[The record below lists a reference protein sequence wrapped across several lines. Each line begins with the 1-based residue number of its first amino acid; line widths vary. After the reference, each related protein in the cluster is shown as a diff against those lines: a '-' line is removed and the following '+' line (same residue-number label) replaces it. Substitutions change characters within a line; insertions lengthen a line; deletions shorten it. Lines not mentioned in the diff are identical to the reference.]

1 MKKLLIVCILAIGMM
16 ANAQAPQLIAKP
28 LKLTS
33 VVKGTAADSVLVL
46 GADKIMKFVP
56 RSAFGRFTQVNP
68 DWNAVSGPSEI
79 LNKPFILNGYQD
91 GAKSNMGVGASEI
104 LSKTTTG
111 DYNIGF
117 GDGTLPFTTT
127 GVQNAA
133 FGSYALYSNT
143 TGSYNLAMGISALQ
157 NNTTGIANI
166 GIGGYSQYS
175 CVSGSYNLA
184 IGGSALY
191 SNVYGT
197 QNIAIGGSALKSN
210 IGTNGSNVFGH
221 RSIAIGTSAMQNNTT
236 GNGIAIGNLALG
248 SQTIGT
254 WNIGIGMQAGSGITT
269 GSNNV
274 VIAGT
279 GFILAGGGIT
289 TGSNN
294 LIVAQNNGNTTGV
307 TTGSGNTIIGKVTGL
322 AAGLTNNVV
331 LADGVGTIRAQHDG
345 TSWLM
350 NTPIKTTKYNLS
362 TLNTAPTSATD
373 VGTLGEIRYTASHI
387 YVCIATNT
395 WVRSPLTTW

>member
-33 VVKGTAADSVLVL
+33 VGKGTAADSVLVL

-56 RSAFGRFTQVNP
+56 RSAFGRFTQVNA

-104 LSKTTTG
+104 LSKNTTG

-117 GDGTLPFTTT
+117 GDGTLPSTTT

-143 TGSYNLAMGISALQ
+143 TGSYNLAMGA
-157 NNTTGIANI
+157 
-166 GIGGYSQYS
+166 
-175 CVSGSYNLA
+175 
-184 IGGSALY
+184 SALY

-197 QNIAIGGSALKSN
+197 QNIAIGDSALHSN
-210 IGTNGSNVFGH
+210 IGTNGSNIFGH
-221 RSIAIGTSAMQNNTT
+221 RSIAIGTRAMENNTT

-248 SQTIGT
+248 SQTTGT
-254 WNIGIGMQAGSGITT
+254 WNIGVGMQAGSGITT

-279 GFILAGGGIT
+279 GFISAGGGIT

-362 TLNTAPTSATD
+362 TLNTAPASATD

>member
-16 ANAQAPQLIAKP
+16 ANALAPQLIAKP

-56 RSAFGRFTQVNP
+56 RSAFGRFTQVNA

-117 GDGTLPFTTT
+117 GDGTLPSTTT
-127 GVQNAA
+127 GVQNSALV
-133 FGSYALYSNT
+133 SYALYSNT
-143 TGSYNLAMGISALQ
+143 RGSFNLAMGISALQ
-157 NNTTGIANI
+157 NNTTGFANI
-166 GIGGYSQYS
+166 GIGGYSQYF

-184 IGGSALY
+184 IGDSAL
-191 SNVYGT
+191 
-197 QNIAIGGSALKSN
+197 QSN
-210 IGTNGSNVFGH
+210 IGTNGSNIFGH
-221 RSIAIGTSAMQNNTT
+221 RSVAIGTSAIENNTT
-236 GNGIAIGNLALG
+236 GNGIALGNVALG
-248 SQTIGT
+248 SQTTGT

-279 GFILAGGGIT
+279 GFISAGGAIT

-294 LIVAQNNGNTTGV
+294 LIVAQNKGNTTGV
-307 TTGSGNTIIGKVTGL
+307 TTSSDNTINGKVTGL

-362 TLNTAPTSATD
+362 TLNTAPASATD